1 MTESYG
7 KDALTVLDIVEAS
20 PHLAERICPDFPPI
34 MAEAMFVIQHEMAIS
49 LEDILSRRI
58 RLGFVHREQCLTAAP
73 KVARLVAPTLLWDNA
88 RIAHELGHLAQNL
101 STYLT
106 VVANG

>member
-1 MTESYG
+1 
-7 KDALTVLDIVEAS
+7 
-20 PHLAERICPDFPPI
+20 
-34 MAEAMFVIQHEMAIS
+34 MFVIQHEMAIS